1 MCDILGR
8 HIHDLNRAK
17 GECVMLRIDSKYR
30 FLVSEFYSEIFH
42 RNFFCTLYE
51 GARSIAGKN
60 KSYHDDVLLF
70 DLHQLKR
77 VSTQGAEE
85 ENYKQMK
92 ARWQAWADSVT
103 YRKPMEHPEEP
114 ETGETLMGND
124 GDLADKNKYHYL
136 IRLIVSPESDA
147 QEAVYEYYMVKD
159 LEECRKFIDEH
170 PSEYAEGGIHVI
182 HLTLLYCIPASQ
194 VMDARYCL
202 LGGIIG
208 DMVGSVYEFNNI
220 KTKDFQLFSERSS
233 YTDDTVMTIAVA
245 DALKNGI
252 GDSDYS
258 IYISPDDRRRSCVE
272 AMRRWGQKYPHPM
285 GGYGGRFAGWLFG
298 SDTSPY
304 HSFGNGS
311 AMRVSAAGWYRS
323 TLEGTLE
330 AAKNT
335 AEVTHDHPEGIKGA
349 QATAAAIFLARTGK
363 PVPEI
368 REYIESKFGYDLSRT
383 CDEIR
388 PTYCLYGIDE
398 TCQGTVPEAL
408 IAAFEGKDFEDVIR
422 LAVSLGGDSDTL
434 ACIAGSVA
442 EALYGIP
449 KEIAEEALRR
459 LPEDMRDVLRQFGAN
474 WLRDMNR

>member
-1 MCDILGR
+1 
-8 HIHDLNRAK
+8 
-17 GECVMLRIDSKYR
+17 MLRMDAKYR
-30 FLVSEFYSEIFH
+30 
-42 RNFFCTLYE
+42 
-51 GARSIAGKN
+51 
-60 KSYHDDVLLF
+60 
-70 DLHQLKR
+70 
-77 VSTQGAEE
+77 
-85 ENYKQMK
+85 
-92 ARWQAWADSVT
+92 
-103 YRKPMEHPEEP
+103 
-114 ETGETLMGND
+114 
-124 GDLADKNKYHYL
+124 
-136 IRLIVSPESDA
+136 
-147 QEAVYEYYMVKD
+147 
-159 LEECRKFIDEH
+159 
-170 PSEYAEGGIHVI
+170 
-182 HLTLLYCIPASQ
+182 
-194 VMDARYCL
+194 L

-208 DMVGSVYEFNNI
+208 DIVGSVYEFNNI
-220 KTKDFQLFSERSS
+220 KTKDFPLFSERSS

-245 DALKNGI
+245 DALKSGI
-252 GDSDYS
+252 GDSDHPVY
-258 IYISPDDRRRSCVE
+258 YDGELISSKDIALNRRLDCIES
-272 AMRRWGQKYPHPM
+272 MRRWGRKYPHPM
-285 GGYGGRFAGWLFG
+285 GSYGGRFAEWLFG
-298 SDTSPY
+298 PDISPY

-311 AMRVSAAGWYRS
+311 AMRVSAAGWCRS
-323 TLEGTLE
+323 TLEETLE

-363 PVPEI
+363 SVPEI

-408 IAAFEGKDFEDVIR
+408 TAAFEGKDFEDVIR